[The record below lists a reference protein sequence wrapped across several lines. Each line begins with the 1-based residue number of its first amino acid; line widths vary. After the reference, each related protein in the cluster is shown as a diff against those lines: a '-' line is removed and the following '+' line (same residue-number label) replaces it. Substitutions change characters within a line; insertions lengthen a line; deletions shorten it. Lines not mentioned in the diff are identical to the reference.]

1 MTTSE
6 YNKCVDLCA
15 DGVFRFIR
23 KNVLNDEDAQ
33 DVVQNAFEVLWKNRE
48 AINPEKAK
56 SYLFT
61 AAYHNM
67 IDFFRK
73 HKRTSYVDEMDESA
87 KGGTSDLQ
95 VGVKE
100 AIEDALAKLP
110 EIQKNVILLRDYEG
124 YSYVEIG
131 EILELTEAQVK
142 VYIFRARQTLKK
154 YLVSIYHL
162 I

>member
-6 YNKCVDLCA
+6 YNKCVDLYA

-33 DVVQNAFEVLWKNRE
+33 DVVQNAFEVLWKNKE
-48 AINPEKAK
+48 VINPEKAK

-87 KGGTSDLQ
+87 KGGTSELQ

-100 AIEDALAKLP
+100 AIDEALAKLP